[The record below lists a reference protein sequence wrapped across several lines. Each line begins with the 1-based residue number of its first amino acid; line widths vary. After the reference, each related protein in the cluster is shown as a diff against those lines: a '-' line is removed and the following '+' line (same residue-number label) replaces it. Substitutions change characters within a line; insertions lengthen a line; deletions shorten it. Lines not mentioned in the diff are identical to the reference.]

1 MIELIDNIFIR
12 FAWETGILP
21 SIKEYSDYWILVL
34 IFLSIMTCFFGF
46 KSYRL
51 FFSLITF
58 GLVLMA
64 ISYLLKNRTDWG
76 SIVTTFSV
84 LGTILGFLAY
94 RWKYLGLGFMGWLI
108 SIGLLSM
115 KLSNP
120 LIVMGLSIISTGLVF
135 LFPVLAMSLLTS
147 IFGSVIIKEIFYLGN
162 SMTLLLIILG
172 LGFQIFTSK
181 NQTLFEKRYAYKID
195 KLIKEKLEGRTAWKM
210 S

>member
-181 NQTLFEKRYAYKID
+181 NQTFMA
-195 KLIKEKLEGRTAWKM
+195 
-210 S
+210 